1 MEKKQIPQ
9 IQQVNSELRTVAAE
23 ELQRTIASELESL
36 DNMEEVELSTL
47 LLAAESEDT
56 SVTQR

>member
-1 MEKKQIPQ
+1 MEKKQ
-9 IQQVNSELRTVAAE
+9 IQQVNSELRTIAAE
-23 ELQRTIASELESL
+23 ELQKAIASELESL

-47 LLAAESEDT
+47 LLAVESEDT